1 MMPWPVVC
9 GRRHWPCVAE
19 FESHGCGAR
28 LREPCRRGVALSRLR
43 AMALPVEKW
52 EAHARRKWASLEPC
66 LQEKL
71 SLAVPLGDTFLLC
84 LPLFQPADEEF
95 LHRLAVTNW
104 VGKDPRAALF
114 YKEEGNKR
122 FQKKE
127 YTAARILYS
136 KAVSH
141 NSPEMSLCYANRS
154 AALFHLGQFEDC
166 LEDIDR
172 AQAQGYPDRLQP
184 KILLRKTECLLLLG
198 RLQEAAG
205 VISKVESKIA
215 MDQSLSSTTRQI
227 LLRKV
232 SQLKVKAHEK
242 ESSPLSVPEALGK
255 TQKDLEFWEENGKI
269 SSASSS
275 VNLNFNSCKGRHLV
289 ATKDILPG
297 ENLVKEEAFVSVLS
311 PGKSLLLQDSP
322 ETTWDTRITNGDLHC
337 HRCFKQL
344 LASVPCGGCSY
355 AKYCSKKCAQLAW
368 EHYHS
373 TECPLGALLLTLG
386 VFSHVALRTVLVAGF
401 AEVSSLV
408 KQFHGD
414 DKELYKTEAR
424 GKSLDETLD
433 STAGMEGLSEKAKS
447 LIPGCEDDG
456 QYQGSYQAVFNLLTH
471 AEKHSP
477 EHKFLCSLSIVA
489 ICKKLLDT
497 DLTILSQESCESQS
511 KLRAHVKMS
520 AELSP
525 ELKILG
531 EAMLR
536 HMLQLQCNAQA
547 VTAIRESE
555 SGDSIVADS
564 EQVCLATALFPV
576 TSLLNHSCDP
586 NTSVTF
592 SGTAVTVRASQPIPR
607 GQEIFHCYGPHRCR
621 MRAAERRQRLLCQY
635 FFECRCQACLDELGS
650 DVTGIVATRDIFCC
664 SSCHASMQGE
674 DVLRCSSGACTL
686 LVGRDYLL
694 HQLWDLQLQ
703 VKTAL
708 GLLQDNQPNQAV
720 ELLMRCQMDAEN
732 FLSAEHMLVGEIEDH
747 LAQGYAT
754 LGKWQEAA
762 RHLQRSIQIV
772 EARHGPSSVETG
784 LQCLKLCAQFKE
796 QRRFCLCTV
805 ALRMPRSR
813 NCRR

>member
-1 MMPWPVVC
+1 MD
-9 GRRHWPCVAE
+9 
-19 FESHGCGAR
+19 
-28 LREPCRRGVALSRLR
+28 
-43 AMALPVEKW
+43 LPAEKW
-52 EAHARRKWASLEPC
+52 KAYARRRWASLEPG
-66 LQEKL
+66 LREQL
-71 SLAVPLGDTFLLC
+71 SLAVPPRDTFLLC
-84 LPLFQPADEEF
+84 LPLFQAADEEF
-95 LHRLAVTNW
+95 LRRLALRNG

-114 YKEEGNKR
+114 YKQEGNKR
-122 FQKKE
+122 FQERE
-127 YTAARILYS
+127 YAAARVLYS
-136 KAVSH
+136 K
-141 NSPEMSLCYANRS
+141 
-154 AALFHLGQFEDC
+154 DC

-215 MDQSLSSTTRQI
+215 MDQSLTSTTRQI
-227 LLRKV
+227 LLRKI

-242 ESSPLSVPEALGK
+242 ESSPLSVPEALSK

-275 VNLNFNSCKGRHLV
+275 VSLNFNSCKGRHLV

-311 PGKSLLLQDSP
+311 PGKGLLLQDSA
-322 ETTWDTRITNGDLHC
+322 ETTWDTRVTNGDLHC
-337 HRCFKQL
+337 HRCLKQL

-414 DKELYKTEAR
+414 DKELYKAEAR
-424 GKSLDETLD
+424 GKSLDETRD
-433 STAGMEGLSEKAKS
+433 STAGMEGLSEKPKP

-477 EHKFLCSLSIVA
+477 EHKFLCSLSIIA
-489 ICKKLLDT
+489 ICKKLLNT
-497 DLTILSQESCESQS
+497 DLTIFSQESCESQS
-511 KLRAHVKMS
+511 KLKAHVKLS

-564 EQVCLATALFPV
+564 EEVRLATALFPV

-592 SGTAVTVRASQPIPR
+592 SGTAVRVRASQPIPR

-635 FFECRCQACLDELGS
+635 FFECQCQACLDELGS
-650 DVTGIVATRDIFCC
+650 DVTGIAATTDIFCC

-674 DVLRCSSGACTL
+674 AVLRCSSGACTL

-720 ELLMRCQMDAEN
+720 ELLMRCRMDAEN

-762 RHLQRSIQIV
+762 KHLQRSIQIV
-772 EARHGPSSVETG
+772 ETRHGPSSVETG
-784 LQCLKLCAQFKE
+784 HELFKLAQVLFNGFAVSE
-796 QRRFCLCTV
+796 ALCTIQRAETV
-805 ALRMPRSR
+805 LSVHCGPQNAQVQELQEMRACLLELPRNLLHR
-813 NCRR
+813 VE

>member
-1 MMPWPVVC
+1 MD
-9 GRRHWPCVAE
+9 
-19 FESHGCGAR
+19 
-28 LREPCRRGVALSRLR
+28 
-43 AMALPVEKW
+43 LPAEKW
-52 EAHARRKWASLEPC
+52 KAYARRRWASLEPG
-66 LQEKL
+66 LREQL
-71 SLAVPLGDTFLLC
+71 SLAVPPRDTFLLC
-84 LPLFQPADEEF
+84 LPLFQAADEEF
-95 LHRLAVTNW
+95 LRRLALRNG

-114 YKEEGNKR
+114 YKQEGNKR
-122 FQKKE
+122 FQERE
-127 YTAARILYS
+127 YAAARVLYS

-215 MDQSLSSTTRQI
+215 MDQSLTSTTRQI
-227 LLRKV
+227 LLRKI

-242 ESSPLSVPEALGK
+242 ESSPLSVPEALSK

-275 VNLNFNSCKGRHLV
+275 VSLNFNSCKGRHLV

-311 PGKSLLLQDSP
+311 PGKGLLLQDSA
-322 ETTWDTRITNGDLHC
+322 ETTWDTRVTNGDLHC
-337 HRCFKQL
+337 HRCLKQL

-414 DKELYKTEAR
+414 DKELYKAEAR
-424 GKSLDETLD
+424 GKSLDETRD
-433 STAGMEGLSEKAKS
+433 STAGMEGLSEKPKP

-477 EHKFLCSLSIVA
+477 EHKFLCSLSIIA
-489 ICKKLLDT
+489 ICKKLLNT
-497 DLTILSQESCESQS
+497 DLTIFSQESCESQS
-511 KLRAHVKMS
+511 KLKAHVKLS

-547 VTAIRESE
+547 VTAIRES
-555 SGDSIVADS
+555 D
-564 EQVCLATALFPV
+564 
-576 TSLLNHSCDP
+576 
-586 NTSVTF
+586 
-592 SGTAVTVRASQPIPR
+592 
-607 GQEIFHCYGPHRCR
+607 
-621 MRAAERRQRLLCQY
+621 
-635 FFECRCQACLDELGS
+635 
-650 DVTGIVATRDIFCC
+650 
-664 SSCHASMQGE
+664 
-674 DVLRCSSGACTL
+674 
-686 LVGRDYLL
+686 
-694 HQLWDLQLQ
+694 
-703 VKTAL
+703 
-708 GLLQDNQPNQAV
+708 QAV
-720 ELLMRCQMDAEN
+720 ELLMRCRMDAEN

-762 RHLQRSIQIV
+762 KHLQRSIQIV
-772 EARHGPSSVETG
+772 ETRHGPSSVETG
-784 LQCLKLCAQFKE
+784 HELFKLAQVLFNGFAVSE
-796 QRRFCLCTV
+796 ALCTIQRAETV
-805 ALRMPRSR
+805 LSVHCGPQNAQVQELQEMRACLLELPRNLLHR
-813 NCRR
+813 VE

>member
-1 MMPWPVVC
+1 MD
-9 GRRHWPCVAE
+9 
-19 FESHGCGAR
+19 
-28 LREPCRRGVALSRLR
+28 
-43 AMALPVEKW
+43 LPAEKW
-52 EAHARRKWASLEPC
+52 KAHARRRWASLEPG
-66 LQEKL
+66 LREQL
-71 SLAVPLGDTFLLC
+71 SLAVPPRDTFLLC
-84 LPLFQPADEEF
+84 LPLFQAADEE
-95 LHRLAVTNW
+95 LLRRLALSNG

-114 YKEEGNKR
+114 YKQEGNKR
-122 FQKKE
+122 FQERE
-127 YTAARILYS
+127 YAAARVLYS

-215 MDQSLSSTTRQI
+215 MDQSLTSTTRQI
-227 LLRKV
+227 LLRKI

-242 ESSPLSVPEALGK
+242 ESSPLSVPEALSK

-275 VNLNFNSCKGRHLV
+275 VSLNFNSCKGRHLV

-311 PGKSLLLQDSP
+311 PGKGLLLQDSA
-322 ETTWDTRITNGDLHC
+322 ETTWDTRVTNGDLHC
-337 HRCFKQL
+337 HRCLKQL
-344 LASVPCGGCSY
+344 LASVPCRGCSY

-424 GKSLDETLD
+424 GKSLDETRD
-433 STAGMEGLSEKAKS
+433 STAGMEGLSEKAKP

-477 EHKFLCSLSIVA
+477 EHKFLCSLSIIA

-497 DLTILSQESCESQS
+497 DLTIFSQESCESQS
-511 KLRAHVKMS
+511 KLKAHVKLS

-547 VTAIRESE
+547 VTAIWESE

-564 EQVCLATALFPV
+564 EEVRLATALFPV

-621 MRAAERRQRLLCQY
+621 MRAAERQQRLLCQY
-635 FFECRCQACLDELGS
+635 FFECQCQACLDELGS
-650 DVTGIVATRDIFCC
+650 DVTGIVATTDIFCC

-674 DVLRCSSGACTL
+674 AVLRCSSGACTL

-720 ELLMRCQMDAEN
+720 ELLMRCRMDAEN

-762 RHLQRSIQIV
+762 KHLQRSIQIV
-772 EARHGPSSVETG
+772 ETRHGPSSVETG
-784 LQCLKLCAQFKE
+784 HELFKLAQVLFNGFAVSE
-796 QRRFCLCTV
+796 ALCTIQRAETV
-805 ALRMPRSR
+805 LSVHCGPQNAQVQELQEMRACLLELPRNLLHR
-813 NCRR
+813 VE

>member
-1 MMPWPVVC
+1 MD
-9 GRRHWPCVAE
+9 
-19 FESHGCGAR
+19 
-28 LREPCRRGVALSRLR
+28 
-43 AMALPVEKW
+43 LPAEKW
-52 EAHARRKWASLEPC
+52 KAYARRRWASLEPG
-66 LQEKL
+66 LREQL
-71 SLAVPLGDTFLLC
+71 SLAVPPRDTFLLC
-84 LPLFQPADEEF
+84 LPLFQAADEEF
-95 LHRLAVTNW
+95 LRRLALRNG

-114 YKEEGNKR
+114 YKQEGNKR
-122 FQKKE
+122 FQERE
-127 YTAARILYS
+127 YAAARVLYS

-215 MDQSLSSTTRQI
+215 MDQSLTSTTRQI
-227 LLRKV
+227 LLRKI

-242 ESSPLSVPEALGK
+242 ESSPLSVPEALSK

-275 VNLNFNSCKGRHLV
+275 VSLNFNSCKGRHLV

-311 PGKSLLLQDSP
+311 PGKGLLLQDSA
-322 ETTWDTRITNGDLHC
+322 ETTWDTRVTNGDLHC
-337 HRCFKQL
+337 HRCLKQL

-414 DKELYKTEAR
+414 DKELYKAEAR
-424 GKSLDETLD
+424 GKSLDETRD
-433 STAGMEGLSEKAKS
+433 STAGMEGLSEKPKP

-477 EHKFLCSLSIVA
+477 EHKFLCSLSIIA
-489 ICKKLLDT
+489 ICKKLLNT
-497 DLTILSQESCESQS
+497 DLTIFSQESCESQS
-511 KLRAHVKMS
+511 KLKAHVKLS

-547 VTAIRESE
+547 VTAIRES
-555 SGDSIVADS
+555 
-564 EQVCLATALFPV
+564 
-576 TSLLNHSCDP
+576 
-586 NTSVTF
+586 
-592 SGTAVTVRASQPIPR
+592 
-607 GQEIFHCYGPHRCR
+607 GPHRCR

-635 FFECRCQACLDELGS
+635 FFECQCQACLDELGS
-650 DVTGIVATRDIFCC
+650 DVTGIAATTDIFCC

-674 DVLRCSSGACTL
+674 AVLRCSSGACTL

-720 ELLMRCQMDAEN
+720 ELLMRCRMDAEN

-762 RHLQRSIQIV
+762 KHLQRSIQIV
-772 EARHGPSSVETG
+772 ETRHGPSSVETG
-784 LQCLKLCAQFKE
+784 HELFKLAQVLFNGFAVSE
-796 QRRFCLCTV
+796 ALCTIQRAETV
-805 ALRMPRSR
+805 LSVHCGPQNAQVQELQEMRACLLELPRNLLHR
-813 NCRR
+813 VE

>member
-1 MMPWPVVC
+1 MD
-9 GRRHWPCVAE
+9 
-19 FESHGCGAR
+19 
-28 LREPCRRGVALSRLR
+28 
-43 AMALPVEKW
+43 LPVEQWK
-52 EAHARRKWASLEPC
+52 AYARRKWASLDPG
-66 LQEKL
+66 LQERL
-71 SLAVPLGDTFLLC
+71 SLALPLGDTFLLC
-84 LPLFQPADEEF
+84 LPLFQPADEEC
-95 LHRLAVTNW
+95 LHRLAASNC

-127 YTAARILYS
+127 YTAALILYS

-184 KILLRKTECLLLLG
+184 KILLRKIECLLLLG

-215 MDQSLSSTTRQI
+215 MDQSLTSTTHQI
-227 LLRKV
+227 LLRKI

-242 ESSPLSVPEALGK
+242 ENSLVSVPEALAK
-255 TQKDLEFWEENGKI
+255 TQKDLEFWEENGKM

-275 VNLNFNSCKGRHLV
+275 VSLNFNSCRGRHLV

-311 PGKSLLLQDSP
+311 PGKSLLLQDSA
-322 ETTWDTRITNGDLHC
+322 ETTWDTRVTNGDLHC
-337 HRCFKQL
+337 HRCLKQL

-414 DKELYKTEAR
+414 DKELHKTEAR
-424 GKSLDETLD
+424 GKSLDETRD
-433 STAGMEGLSEKAKS
+433 STAGMEGLSEKAEP

-456 QYQGSYQAVFNLLTH
+456 QYRSSYQAVFNLLTH

-477 EHKFLCSLSIVA
+477 EHKFLCSLSVVA
-489 ICKKLLDT
+489 ICKKLREA
-497 DLTILSQESCESQS
+497 DLTILSQGSCESQS
-511 KLRAHVKMS
+511 KLKAHVKMS

-564 EQVCLATALFPV
+564 EQVRLSTALFPV

-621 MRAAERRQRLLCQY
+621 MGAAERQQRLLCQY
-635 FFECRCQACLDELGS
+635 FFECRCQVCLDELGS
-650 DVTGIVATRDIFCC
+650 DVTGIAATRDIFCC

-694 HQLWDLQLQ
+694 RQLWNLQLQ

-708 GLLQDNQPNQAV
+708 ELLKDNQPNQAV
-720 ELLMRCQMDAEN
+720 ELLMRCRMDAEN

-762 RHLQRSIQIV
+762 RHLQCSIQIV
-772 EARHGPSSVETG
+772 EAHHGPSSVETG
-784 LQCLKLCAQFKE
+784 HELFKLAQILFNGFAVSE
-796 QRRFCLCTV
+796 ALCTIQRAETV
-805 ALRMPRSR
+805 LSVHCGPQNAQVQELQEMRACLLELPRSLLHR
-813 NCRR
+813 VE

>member
-1 MMPWPVVC
+1 MSNAAVYGEQGNGVL
-9 GRRHWPCVAE
+9 GRPRV
-19 FESHGCGAR
+19 
-28 LREPCRRGVALSRLR
+28 EPS
-43 AMALPVEKW
+43 E
-52 EAHARRKWASLEPC
+52 
-66 LQEKL
+66 
-71 SLAVPLGDTFLLC
+71 
-84 LPLFQPADEEF
+84 
-95 LHRLAVTNW
+95 
-104 VGKDPRAALF
+104 
-114 YKEEGNKR
+114 
-122 FQKKE
+122 
-127 YTAARILYS
+127 

-215 MDQSLSSTTRQI
+215 MDQSLTSTTRQI
-227 LLRKV
+227 LLRKI

-242 ESSPLSVPEALGK
+242 ESSPLSVPEALSK

-275 VNLNFNSCKGRHLV
+275 VSLNFNSCKGRHLV

-311 PGKSLLLQDSP
+311 PGKGLLLQDSA
-322 ETTWDTRITNGDLHC
+322 ETTWDTRVTNGDLHC
-337 HRCFKQL
+337 HRCLKQL

-386 VFSHVALRTVLVAGF
+386 VFSHIALRTVLVAGF

-424 GKSLDETLD
+424 GKSLDETQD
-433 STAGMEGLSEKAKS
+433 STAGMEGLSEKAKP

-477 EHKFLCSLSIVA
+477 EHKFLCSLSIIA

-497 DLTILSQESCESQS
+497 DLTIFSQESCESQS
-511 KLRAHVKMS
+511 KLKAHVKLS

-564 EQVCLATALFPV
+564 EEVRLATALFPV

-635 FFECRCQACLDELGS
+635 FFECQCQACLDELGS
-650 DVTGIVATRDIFCC
+650 DVTGIVATTDIFCC

-720 ELLMRCQMDAEN
+720 ELLMRCRMDAEN
-732 FLSAEHMLVGEIEDH
+732 FLSAEHMLVGKIEDH

-772 EARHGPSSVETG
+772 ETRHGPSSVETG
-784 LQCLKLCAQFKE
+784 HELFKLAQVLFNGFAVSE
-796 QRRFCLCTV
+796 ALCTIQRAETV
-805 ALRMPRSR
+805 LSVHCGPQNAQVQELQEMRACLLELPRSLLHR
-813 NCRR
+813 VE

>member
-1 MMPWPVVC
+1 MD
-9 GRRHWPCVAE
+9 
-19 FESHGCGAR
+19 
-28 LREPCRRGVALSRLR
+28 
-43 AMALPVEKW
+43 LPVEKW
-52 EAHARRKWASLEPC
+52 AAYARRR
-66 LQEKL
+66 
-71 SLAVPLGDTFLLC
+71 
-84 LPLFQPADEEF
+84 PADEEF
-95 LHRLAVTNW
+95 LHSLAARNW

-114 YKEEGNKR
+114 YKEEGNRR
-122 FQKKE
+122 FQEKG
-127 YTAARILYS
+127 YTAALILYS

-154 AALFHLGQFEDC
+154 AALFHLGHFEDC

-172 AQAQGYPDRLQP
+172 AQAQGYPNRLQP

-215 MDQSLSSTTRQI
+215 MDQSLTSTTRQI
-227 LLRKV
+227 LLRKI

-242 ESSPLSVPEALGK
+242 ENSPVSVPEALSK

-269 SSASSS
+269 SSAFSS
-275 VNLNFNSCKGRHLV
+275 VSLNFNSCRGRHLV
-289 ATKDILPG
+289 ATRDILPG
-297 ENLVKEEAFVSVLS
+297 ESLVKEEAFVSVLS
-311 PGKSLLLQDSP
+311 PGKSLLLQDSA
-322 ETTWDTRITNGDLHC
+322 ETTWDTRVTNGDLHC
-337 HRCFKQL
+337 HHCLKRL

-414 DKELYKTEAR
+414 DKELHKAEAR
-424 GKSLDETLD
+424 GKSRDETRD
-433 STAGMEGLSEKAKS
+433 STAGMEGLSEKAAP
-447 LIPGCEDDG
+447 LIPDCEDDG
-456 QYQGSYQAVFNLLTH
+456 QYRGSYQAVFNLLTH

-489 ICKKLLDT
+489 ICKKLQEADP
-497 DLTILSQESCESQS
+497 TILSQGSCESQS
-511 KLRAHVKMS
+511 KLKAHMTMS

-536 HMLQLQCNAQA
+536 HMLQLHCNAQA
-547 VTAIRESE
+547 VTSIRESE
-555 SGDSIVADS
+555 SGASVVADS
-564 EQVCLATALFPV
+564 EQVRLATALFPV

-607 GQEIFHCYGPHRCR
+607 GQEIVHCY
-621 MRAAERRQRLLCQY
+621 
-635 FFECRCQACLDELGS
+635 D
-650 DVTGIVATRDIFCC
+650 
-664 SSCHASMQGE
+664 
-674 DVLRCSSGACTL
+674 
-686 LVGRDYLL
+686 
-694 HQLWDLQLQ
+694 
-703 VKTAL
+703 
-708 GLLQDNQPNQAV
+708 QAV
-720 ELLMRCQMDAEN
+720 ELLMRCRVYAEN

-762 RHLQRSIQIV
+762 RHLRRSIQIV

-784 LQCLKLCAQFKE
+784 HELFKLAQILFNGFAVSE
-796 QRRFCLCTV
+796 ALCTIQRAETV
-805 ALRMPRSR
+805 LSVHCGPLNAQVQELQEMRACLLELPRSLLHR
-813 NCRR
+813 VE

>member
-547 VTAIRESE
+547 VTAIRES
-555 SGDSIVADS
+555 
-564 EQVCLATALFPV
+564 
-576 TSLLNHSCDP
+576 
-586 NTSVTF
+586 
-592 SGTAVTVRASQPIPR
+592 
-607 GQEIFHCYGPHRCR
+607 GPHRCR

-784 LQCLKLCAQFKE
+784 HELFKLAQILFNGFAVSE
-796 QRRFCLCTV
+796 ALCTIQRAETV
-805 ALRMPRSR
+805 LSVHCGPQNAQVQELQEMRACLLELPRSLLHR
-813 NCRR
+813 VE

>member
-1 MMPWPVVC
+1 MSPL
-9 GRRHWPCVAE
+9 
-19 FESHGCGAR
+19 R
-28 LREPCRRGVALSRLR
+28 LLRRGTAR
-43 AMALPVEKW
+43 A
-52 EAHARRKWASLEPC
+52 
-66 LQEKL
+66 
-71 SLAVPLGDTFLLC
+71 
-84 LPLFQPADEEF
+84 ADEDF
-95 LHRLAVTNW
+95 LRRLALGNG

-114 YKEEGNKR
+114 YKQEGNKR
-122 FQKKE
+122 FQNRE
-127 YTAARILYS
+127 YAAARILYSKVEVPSGSRRAADEDFLRRLALGNGVGKDPRAALFYKQEGNKRFQNREYAAARILYS

-215 MDQSLSSTTRQI
+215 MDQSLTSTTRQI
-227 LLRKV
+227 LLRKI

-242 ESSPLSVPEALGK
+242 ESSPLSVPEALSK

-275 VNLNFNSCKGRHLV
+275 VSLNFNSCKGRHLV

-311 PGKSLLLQDSP
+311 PGKGLLLQDSA
-322 ETTWDTRITNGDLHC
+322 ETTWDTRVTNGDLHC
-337 HRCFKQL
+337 HRCLKQL

-424 GKSLDETLD
+424 GKSLDETRD
-433 STAGMEGLSEKAKS
+433 STAGMEDLSEKAKP

-477 EHKFLCSLSIVA
+477 EHKFLCSLSIIA

-497 DLTILSQESCESQS
+497 NLTIFSQESCESQS
-511 KLRAHVKMS
+511 KLKAHVKLS

-564 EQVCLATALFPV
+564 EEVRLATALFPV

-592 SGTAVTVRASQPIPR
+592 SGTAVTIRASQPIPR
-607 GQEIFHCYGPHRCR
+607 GQEIFHCY
-621 MRAAERRQRLLCQY
+621 
-635 FFECRCQACLDELGS
+635 D
-650 DVTGIVATRDIFCC
+650 
-664 SSCHASMQGE
+664 
-674 DVLRCSSGACTL
+674 
-686 LVGRDYLL
+686 
-694 HQLWDLQLQ
+694 
-703 VKTAL
+703 
-708 GLLQDNQPNQAV
+708 QAV
-720 ELLMRCQMDAEN
+720 ELLMRCRMDAEN

-747 LAQGYAT
+747 LAQGYAM

-772 EARHGPSSVETG
+772 ETRHGPSSVETG
-784 LQCLKLCAQFKE
+784 HELFKLAQVLFNGFAVSE
-796 QRRFCLCTV
+796 ALCTIQRAETV
-805 ALRMPRSR
+805 LSVHCGPQNAQVQELQEMRACLLELPRSLLHR
-813 NCRR
+813 VE

>member
-1 MMPWPVVC
+1 MD
-9 GRRHWPCVAE
+9 
-19 FESHGCGAR
+19 
-28 LREPCRRGVALSRLR
+28 
-43 AMALPVEKW
+43 LPAEKW
-52 EAHARRKWASLEPC
+52 KAYARRRWASLEPG
-66 LQEKL
+66 LREQL
-71 SLAVPLGDTFLLC
+71 SLAVPPRDTFLLC
-84 LPLFQPADEEF
+84 LPLFQAADEEF
-95 LHRLAVTNW
+95 LRRLALRNG

-114 YKEEGNKR
+114 YKQEGNKR
-122 FQKKE
+122 FQERE
-127 YTAARILYS
+127 YAAARVLYS

-215 MDQSLSSTTRQI
+215 MDQSLTSTTRQI
-227 LLRKV
+227 LLRKI

-242 ESSPLSVPEALGK
+242 ESSPLSVPEALSK

-275 VNLNFNSCKGRHLV
+275 VSLNFNSCKGRHLV

-311 PGKSLLLQDSP
+311 PGKGLLLQDSA
-322 ETTWDTRITNGDLHC
+322 ETTWDTRVTNGDLHC
-337 HRCFKQL
+337 HRCLKQL

-414 DKELYKTEAR
+414 DKELYKAEAR
-424 GKSLDETLD
+424 GKSLDETRD
-433 STAGMEGLSEKAKS
+433 STAGMEGLSEKPKP

-477 EHKFLCSLSIVA
+477 EHKFLCSLSIIA
-489 ICKKLLDT
+489 ICKKLLNT
-497 DLTILSQESCESQS
+497 DLTIFSQESCESQS
-511 KLRAHVKMS
+511 KLKAHVKLS

-547 VTAIRESE
+547 VTAIWESE

-564 EQVCLATALFPV
+564 EEVRLATALFPV

-592 SGTAVTVRASQPIPR
+592 SGTAVRVRASQPIPR

-635 FFECRCQACLDELGS
+635 FFECQCQACLDELGS
-650 DVTGIVATRDIFCC
+650 DVTGIAATTDIFCC

-674 DVLRCSSGACTL
+674 AVLRCSSGACTL

-720 ELLMRCQMDAEN
+720 ELLMRCRMDAEN

-762 RHLQRSIQIV
+762 KHLQRSIQIV
-772 EARHGPSSVETG
+772 ETRHGPSSVETG
-784 LQCLKLCAQFKE
+784 HELFKLAQVLFNGFAVSE
-796 QRRFCLCTV
+796 ALCTIQRAETV
-805 ALRMPRSR
+805 LSVHCGPQNAQVQELQEMRACLLELPRNLLHR
-813 NCRR
+813 VE

>member
-1 MMPWPVVC
+1 MD
-9 GRRHWPCVAE
+9 
-19 FESHGCGAR
+19 
-28 LREPCRRGVALSRLR
+28 
-43 AMALPVEKW
+43 LPAEKW
-52 EAHARRKWASLEPC
+52 KAYARRRWASLEPG
-66 LQEKL
+66 LREQL
-71 SLAVPLGDTFLLC
+71 SLAVPPRDTFLLC
-84 LPLFQPADEEF
+84 LPLFQAADEEF
-95 LHRLAVTNW
+95 LRRLALRNG

-114 YKEEGNKR
+114 YKQEGNKR
-122 FQKKE
+122 FQERE
-127 YTAARILYS
+127 YAAARVLYS

-215 MDQSLSSTTRQI
+215 MDQSLTSTTRQI
-227 LLRKV
+227 LLRKI

-242 ESSPLSVPEALGK
+242 ESSPLSVPEALSK

-275 VNLNFNSCKGRHLV
+275 VSLNFNSCKGRHLV

-311 PGKSLLLQDSP
+311 PGKGLLLQDSA
-322 ETTWDTRITNGDLHC
+322 ETTWDTRVTNGDLHC
-337 HRCFKQL
+337 HRCLKQL

-414 DKELYKTEAR
+414 DKELYKAEAR
-424 GKSLDETLD
+424 GKSLDETRD
-433 STAGMEGLSEKAKS
+433 STAGMEGLSEKPKP

-477 EHKFLCSLSIVA
+477 EHKFLCSLSIIA
-489 ICKKLLDT
+489 ICKKLLNT
-497 DLTILSQESCESQS
+497 DLTIFSQESCESQS
-511 KLRAHVKMS
+511 KLKAHVKLS

-564 EQVCLATALFPV
+564 EEVRLATALFPV

-592 SGTAVTVRASQPIPR
+592 SGTAVRVRASQPIPR

-635 FFECRCQACLDELGS
+635 FFECQCQACLDELGS
-650 DVTGIVATRDIFCC
+650 DVTGIVATTDIFCC

-674 DVLRCSSGACTL
+674 AVLRCSSGACTL

-720 ELLMRCQMDAEN
+720 ELLMRCRMDAEN

-762 RHLQRSIQIV
+762 KHLQRSIQIV
-772 EARHGPSSVETG
+772 ETRHGPSSVETG
-784 LQCLKLCAQFKE
+784 HELFKLAQVLFNGFAVSE
-796 QRRFCLCTV
+796 ALCTIQRAETV
-805 ALRMPRSR
+805 LSVHCGPQNAQVQELQEMRACLLELPRNLLHR
-813 NCRR
+813 VE

>member
-1 MMPWPVVC
+1 MDLP
-9 GRRHWPCVAE
+9 AE
-19 FESHGCGAR
+19 QWKAY
-28 LREPCRRGVALSRLR
+28 
-43 AMALPVEKW
+43 
-52 EAHARRKWASLEPC
+52 ARRRWASLEPG
-66 LQEKL
+66 LREQL
-71 SLAVPLGDTFLLC
+71 SLAVPPGDTFLLC
-84 LPLFQPADEEF
+84 LPLFRAADEEF
-95 LHRLAVTNW
+95 LRRLALGNG

-114 YKEEGNKR
+114 YKQEGNKR
-122 FQKKE
+122 FQKRE
-127 YTAARILYS
+127 YAAARILYS

-215 MDQSLSSTTRQI
+215 MDQSLTSTTRQI
-227 LLRKV
+227 LLRKI

-242 ESSPLSVPEALGK
+242 ESSPLSVPEALSK

-275 VNLNFNSCKGRHLV
+275 VSLNFNSCKGRHLV

-311 PGKSLLLQDSP
+311 PGKGLLLQDSA
-322 ETTWDTRITNGDLHC
+322 ETTWDTRVTNGDLHC
-337 HRCFKQL
+337 HRCLKQL

-386 VFSHVALRTVLVAGF
+386 VFSHIALRTVLVAGF

-424 GKSLDETLD
+424 GKSLDETQD
-433 STAGMEGLSEKAKS
+433 STAGMEGLSEKAKP

-477 EHKFLCSLSIVA
+477 EHKFLCSLSIIA

-497 DLTILSQESCESQS
+497 DLTIFSQESCESQS
-511 KLRAHVKMS
+511 KLKAHVKLS

-564 EQVCLATALFPV
+564 EEVRLATALFPV

-635 FFECRCQACLDELGS
+635 FFECQCQACLDELGS
-650 DVTGIVATRDIFCC
+650 DVTGIVATTDIFCC
-664 SSCHASMQGE
+664 SSCHASMQ
-674 DVLRCSSGACTL
+674 V
-686 LVGRDYLL
+686 
-694 HQLWDLQLQ
+694 
-703 VKTAL
+703 
-708 GLLQDNQPNQAV
+708 
-720 ELLMRCQMDAEN
+720 
-732 FLSAEHMLVGEIEDH
+732 
-747 LAQGYAT
+747 
-754 LGKWQEAA
+754 
-762 RHLQRSIQIV
+762 
-772 EARHGPSSVETG
+772 
-784 LQCLKLCAQFKE
+784 
-796 QRRFCLCTV
+796 TV
-805 ALRMPRSR
+805 S
-813 NCRR
+813 

>member
-1 MMPWPVVC
+1 MDLP
-9 GRRHWPCVAE
+9 AE
-19 FESHGCGAR
+19 QWKAY
-28 LREPCRRGVALSRLR
+28 
-43 AMALPVEKW
+43 
-52 EAHARRKWASLEPC
+52 ARRRWASLEPG
-66 LQEKL
+66 LREQL
-71 SLAVPLGDTFLLC
+71 SLAVPPGDTFLLC
-84 LPLFQPADEEF
+84 LPLFRAADEDF
-95 LHRLAVTNW
+95 LRRLALGNG

-114 YKEEGNKR
+114 YKQEGNKR
-122 FQKKE
+122 FQNRE
-127 YTAARILYS
+127 YAAARILYS

-215 MDQSLSSTTRQI
+215 MDQSLTSTTRQI
-227 LLRKV
+227 LLRKI

-242 ESSPLSVPEALGK
+242 ESSPLSVPEALSK

-275 VNLNFNSCKGRHLV
+275 VSLNFNSCKGRHLV

-311 PGKSLLLQDSP
+311 PGKGLLLQDSA
-322 ETTWDTRITNGDLHC
+322 ETTWDTRVTNGDLHC
-337 HRCFKQL
+337 HRCLKQL

-424 GKSLDETLD
+424 GKSLDETRD
-433 STAGMEGLSEKAKS
+433 STAGMEDLSEKAKP

-477 EHKFLCSLSIVA
+477 EHKFLCSLSIIA

-497 DLTILSQESCESQS
+497 NLTIFSQESCESQS
-511 KLRAHVKMS
+511 KLKAHVKLS

-547 VTAIRESE
+547 VTAIRES
-555 SGDSIVADS
+555 
-564 EQVCLATALFPV
+564 
-576 TSLLNHSCDP
+576 
-586 NTSVTF
+586 
-592 SGTAVTVRASQPIPR
+592 
-607 GQEIFHCYGPHRCR
+607 GPHRCR

-635 FFECRCQACLDELGS
+635 FFECQCQACLDELGS
-650 DVTGIVATRDIFCC
+650 DVTGIVATTDIFCC

-720 ELLMRCQMDAEN
+720 ELLMRCRMDAEN

-772 EARHGPSSVETG
+772 ETRHGPSSVETG
-784 LQCLKLCAQFKE
+784 HELFKLAQVLFNGFAVSE
-796 QRRFCLCTV
+796 ALCTIQRAETV
-805 ALRMPRSR
+805 LSVHCGPQNAQVQELQEMRACLLELPRSLLHR
-813 NCRR
+813 VE

>member
-1 MMPWPVVC
+1 MDLP
-9 GRRHWPCVAE
+9 AE
-19 FESHGCGAR
+19 QWKAY
-28 LREPCRRGVALSRLR
+28 
-43 AMALPVEKW
+43 
-52 EAHARRKWASLEPC
+52 ARRRWASLEPG
-66 LQEKL
+66 LREQL
-71 SLAVPLGDTFLLC
+71 SLAVPPGDTFLLC
-84 LPLFQPADEEF
+84 LPLFRAADEEF
-95 LHRLAVTNW
+95 LRRLALGNG

-114 YKEEGNKR
+114 YKQEGNKR
-122 FQKKE
+122 FQKRE
-127 YTAARILYS
+127 YAAARILYS

-215 MDQSLSSTTRQI
+215 MDQSLTSTTRQI
-227 LLRKV
+227 LLRKI

-242 ESSPLSVPEALGK
+242 ESSPLSVPEALSK

-275 VNLNFNSCKGRHLV
+275 VSLNFNSCKGRHLV

-311 PGKSLLLQDSP
+311 PGKGLLLQDSA
-322 ETTWDTRITNGDLHC
+322 ETTWDTRVTNGDLHC
-337 HRCFKQL
+337 HRCLKQL

-386 VFSHVALRTVLVAGF
+386 VFSHIALRTVLVAGF

-424 GKSLDETLD
+424 GKSLDETQD
-433 STAGMEGLSEKAKS
+433 STAGMEGLSEKAKP

-477 EHKFLCSLSIVA
+477 EHKFLCSLSIIA

-497 DLTILSQESCESQS
+497 DLTIFSQESCESQS
-511 KLRAHVKMS
+511 KLKAHVKLS

-564 EQVCLATALFPV
+564 EEVRLATALFPV

-635 FFECRCQACLDELGS
+635 FFECQCQACLDELGS
-650 DVTGIVATRDIFCC
+650 DVTGIVATTDIFCC

-720 ELLMRCQMDAEN
+720 ELLMRCRMDAEN
-732 FLSAEHMLVGEIEDH
+732 FLSAEHMLVGKIEDH

-772 EARHGPSSVETG
+772 ETRHGPSSVETG
-784 LQCLKLCAQFKE
+784 HELFKLAQVLFNGFAVSE
-796 QRRFCLCTV
+796 ALCTIQRAETV
-805 ALRMPRSR
+805 LSVHCGPQNAQVQELQEMRACLLELPRSLLHR
-813 NCRR
+813 VE

>member
-1 MMPWPVVC
+1 MD
-9 GRRHWPCVAE
+9 
-19 FESHGCGAR
+19 
-28 LREPCRRGVALSRLR
+28 
-43 AMALPVEKW
+43 LPAEKW
-52 EAHARRKWASLEPC
+52 KAYARRRWASLEPG
-66 LQEKL
+66 LREQL
-71 SLAVPLGDTFLLC
+71 SLAVPPRDTFLLC
-84 LPLFQPADEEF
+84 LPLFQAADEEF
-95 LHRLAVTNW
+95 LRRLALGNG

-114 YKEEGNKR
+114 YKQEGNKR
-122 FQKKE
+122 FQERE
-127 YTAARILYS
+127 YAAARVLYS

-215 MDQSLSSTTRQI
+215 MDQSLTSTTRQI
-227 LLRKV
+227 LLRKI

-242 ESSPLSVPEALGK
+242 ESSPLSVPEALSK

-275 VNLNFNSCKGRHLV
+275 VSLNFNSCKGRHLV

-311 PGKSLLLQDSP
+311 PGKGLLLQDSA
-322 ETTWDTRITNGDLHC
+322 ETTWDTRVTNGDLHC
-337 HRCFKQL
+337 HRCLKQL

-424 GKSLDETLD
+424 GKSLDETRD
-433 STAGMEGLSEKAKS
+433 STAGMEGLSEKAKP

-477 EHKFLCSLSIVA
+477 EHKFLCSLSIIA
-489 ICKKLLDT
+489 ICKKLLNT
-497 DLTILSQESCESQS
+497 DLTIFSQESCESQS
-511 KLRAHVKMS
+511 KLKAHVKLS

-564 EQVCLATALFPV
+564 EEVRLATALFPV

-621 MRAAERRQRLLCQY
+621 MRAAERRQQLLCQY
-635 FFECRCQACLDELGS
+635 FFECQCQACLDELGS
-650 DVTGIVATRDIFCC
+650 DVTGIVATTDIFCC

-674 DVLRCSSGACTL
+674 AVLRCSSGACTL

-694 HQLWDLQLQ
+694 RQLWDLQLQ

-720 ELLMRCQMDAEN
+720 ELLMRCRMDAEN

-762 RHLQRSIQIV
+762 KHLQRSIQIV
-772 EARHGPSSVETG
+772 ETRHGPSSVETG
-784 LQCLKLCAQFKE
+784 HELFKLAQVLFNGFAVSE
-796 QRRFCLCTV
+796 ALCTIQRAETV
-805 ALRMPRSR
+805 LSVHCGPQNAQVQELQEMRACLLELPRNLLHR
-813 NCRR
+813 VE

>member
-1 MMPWPVVC
+1 MD
-9 GRRHWPCVAE
+9 
-19 FESHGCGAR
+19 
-28 LREPCRRGVALSRLR
+28 
-43 AMALPVEKW
+43 LPAEKW
-52 EAHARRKWASLEPC
+52 KAYARRRWASLEPG
-66 LQEKL
+66 LREQL
-71 SLAVPLGDTFLLC
+71 SLAVPPRDTFLLC
-84 LPLFQPADEEF
+84 LPLFQAADEEF
-95 LHRLAVTNW
+95 LRRLALRNG

-114 YKEEGNKR
+114 YKQEGNKR
-122 FQKKE
+122 FQERE
-127 YTAARILYS
+127 YAAARVLYS

-215 MDQSLSSTTRQI
+215 MDQSLTSTTRQI
-227 LLRKV
+227 LLRKI

-242 ESSPLSVPEALGK
+242 ESSPLSVPEALSK

-275 VNLNFNSCKGRHLV
+275 VSLNFNSCKGRHLV

-311 PGKSLLLQDSP
+311 PGKGLLLQDSA
-322 ETTWDTRITNGDLHC
+322 ETTWDTRVTNGDLHC
-337 HRCFKQL
+337 HRCLKQL

-414 DKELYKTEAR
+414 DKELYKAEAR
-424 GKSLDETLD
+424 GKSLDETRD
-433 STAGMEGLSEKAKS
+433 STAGMEGLSEKPKP

-477 EHKFLCSLSIVA
+477 EHKFLCSLSIIA
-489 ICKKLLDT
+489 ICKKLLNT
-497 DLTILSQESCESQS
+497 DLTIFSQESCESQS
-511 KLRAHVKMS
+511 KLKAHVKLS

-564 EQVCLATALFPV
+564 EEVRLATALFPV

-592 SGTAVTVRASQPIPR
+592 SGTAVRVRASQPIPR

-635 FFECRCQACLDELGS
+635 FFECQCQACLDELGS
-650 DVTGIVATRDIFCC
+650 DVTGIAATTDIFCC

-674 DVLRCSSGACTL
+674 AVLRCSSGACTL

-720 ELLMRCQMDAEN
+720 ELLMRCRMDAEN

-762 RHLQRSIQIV
+762 KHLQRSIQIV
-772 EARHGPSSVETG
+772 ETRHGPSSVETG
-784 LQCLKLCAQFKE
+784 HELFKLAQVLFNGFAVSE
-796 QRRFCLCTV
+796 ALCTIQRAETV
-805 ALRMPRSR
+805 LSVHCGPQNAQVQELQEMRACLLELPRNLLHR
-813 NCRR
+813 VE